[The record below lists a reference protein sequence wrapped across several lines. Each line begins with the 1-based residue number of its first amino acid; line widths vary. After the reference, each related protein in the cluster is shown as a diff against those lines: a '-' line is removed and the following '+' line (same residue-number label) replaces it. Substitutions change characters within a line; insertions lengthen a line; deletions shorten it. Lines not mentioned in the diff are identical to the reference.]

1 MLPRKTREHL
11 EPALQY
17 LKQENVPYDVVHA
30 GKHGCLTT
38 QIGDRA
44 VKWFFS
50 MSPSDARS
58 ALNFKAKIKR
68 AVQRHR
74 RRIAQSMQARTLQ
87 FGGRHHPRQFAL
99 VAQVFEFS

>member
-38 QIGDRA
+38 QIGDRT

-74 RRIAQSMQARTLQ
+74 ENISSKES
-87 FGGRHHPRQFAL
+87 
-99 VAQVFEFS
+99 V